1 MRALREVDG
10 PMSVAARVDALPA
23 PTAAAAPGVGDVHGG
38 TTALGIED
46 GRSVAE
52 APATALAEPRAN
64 LACVVAPSCGPGKG
78 DAEEPQRAREKLPPV
93 DATVAPAADESSAR
107 GLAPSS
113 SIPEGA
119 EAGAADALGY
129 SVRREAL
136 HPARPGPK
144 KSGYT
149 GVPRGPERAERGR
162 STPSHPSRAPAKERR
177 ESRAQPRHDGSVA
190 RASFPLLLA
199 VPQAAEA
206 LHTTEEALRARL
218 RRAQAVDARGH
229 VTAPLGPGIVGLKV
243 GTNTWRVRF
252 DDVK

>member
-52 APATALAEPRAN
+52 APATALAEPRAD

-119 EAGAADALGY
+119 EAGAPTHSGTAFVGRHFTPLAL
-129 SVRREAL
+129 VRRRA
-136 HPARPGPK
+136 ATRG
-144 KSGYT
+144 SRG
-149 GVPRGPERAERGR
+149 GRRGPSAGAAPHPTLPERPPRSGERAERSRVTTEVSRERASPCCWRCPRRPKR
-162 STPSHPSRAPAKERR
+162 STRPRRRCAPDCAAPRRSTRAATSPRRSAPASWV
-177 ESRAQPRHDGSVA
+177 SRSAPTLGGC
-190 RASFPLLLA
+190 AS
-199 VPQAAEA
+199 
-206 LHTTEEALRARL
+206 TT
-218 RRAQAVDARGH
+218 
-229 VTAPLGPGIVGLKV
+229 
-243 GTNTWRVRF
+243 
-252 DDVK
+252 